1 MLSFFKAETDIF
13 ECTGYYHFSWCKS
26 YHFEFLYASYRHWG
40 ARIAG
45 PLRVQLLAL
54 DGRDAEL
61 AGFVK

>member
-1 MLSFFKAETDIF
+1 MTTASFTIKVVYDHTRI
-13 ECTGYYHFSWCKS
+13 
-26 YHFEFLYASYRHWG
+26 ASYRHWG